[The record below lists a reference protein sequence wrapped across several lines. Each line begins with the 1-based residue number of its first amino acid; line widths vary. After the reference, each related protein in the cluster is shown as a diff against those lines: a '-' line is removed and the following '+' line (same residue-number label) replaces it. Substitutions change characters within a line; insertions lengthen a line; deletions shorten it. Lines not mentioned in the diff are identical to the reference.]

1 MSRQASLKFRTFLR
15 RAVRRSDELKWLLEW
30 IRYKRDRAGLLLRLA
45 PLPVA
50 VLLVANLLTTASAS
64 GLDRIDR
71 WWSLPIVLV
80 FAWVVVIV
88 AVPALWLR
96 PRVGGVQAELLAR
109 RGLRVL
115 EIRLDELVRRIGER
129 LAALPS
135 RNRELEETLTR
146 GHAEARRQLERFL
159 GAAGANGPRSDAGL
173 TLGGTDPLQLVA
185 EREQV
190 TLRLDAYWIALGN
203 LEIDTLLQPGYFD
216 SPAATT
222 AMSRALGLLQSGA
235 PSLPLR
241 PALPASPRHSIAVL
255 PFIDMSL
262 EQNQEYFSAGLTEE
276 LINALTRI
284 EELRVIARGSAFAVG
299 GRQPDVREIGR
310 RLEVDTVIQGSIR
323 TEGERLRITVQMVTT
338 RDGVSFWSEQY
349 EGRLDNLFAA
359 QDEITAA
366 VVEQLTRQVPAAEA
380 APATGRQ
387 TEILEAYHLYLKGR
401 HFWAKRTPGD
411 LRESIDCF
419 AGAVELDPGYALAWA
434 GLADSYNLLGFYGAV
449 APQESFPRAKEA
461 ATKALAL
468 DDDLAEAHCSL
479 AFAKLLF
486 DWDWRVAG
494 EEFERTFEI
503 NPGYATAHHWFAEYL
518 ALLGRHDA
526 AIEQAKTALALDPL
540 SLIINVV
547 VGWAYY
553 YARRFDEAIASL
565 HETLRLGGD
574 FAPAEYWLGLSYQQ
588 TADFVEAMR
597 YLRLAT
603 EHSDGSP
610 IMLAA
615 QGRLYAELGR
625 TGETA
630 EVLRALRSRAESEY
644 VPQYHL
650 AAIYL
655 GQGDT
660 EHSLDHLDAAF
671 RARENWLVFLNIDP
685 AWDRLRAEPRFR
697 ALVREVGLDP
707 DGHLAG
713 KEER

>member
-1 MSRQASLKFRTFLR
+1 MSRQSPIRFRTFLR
-15 RAVRRSDELKWLLEW
+15 RAVRGSDELKWLLEW
-30 IRYKRDRAGLLLRLA
+30 IRHKRDRTGLLLRFAL
-45 PLPVA
+45 LPVA
-50 VLLVANLLTTASAS
+50 ILLVANLLTTASAS
-64 GLDRIDR
+64 GLDRVDR
-71 WWSLPIVLV
+71 WWSLPVVLV
-80 FAWVVVIV
+80 FAWVVAIV
-88 AVPALWLR
+88 AVRSLWLR
-96 PRVGGVQAELLAR
+96 PRVGGVQAELLAQ
-109 RGLRVL
+109 RGLRIL
-115 EIRLDELVRRIGER
+115 EIRLDQLVQRIGER

-135 RNRELEETLTR
+135 RIPELEETLTR
-146 GHAEARRQLERFL
+146 GHAEARRQLEQFL
-159 GAAGANGPRSDAGL
+159 GAPDADRRSSYADLA
-173 TLGGTDPLQLVA
+173 LGENDPLQLVA

-190 TLRLDAYWIALGN
+190 TLRLDACWIALGN
-203 LEIDTLLQPGYFD
+203 LEIDSLLQPGYFD

-222 AMSRALGLLQSGA
+222 AMSRAFGLLQPGT
-235 PSLPLR
+235 
-241 PALPASPRHSIAVL
+241 PALPPRPSLATSPRRSIAVL
-255 PFIDMSL
+255 PFTDMSP
-262 EQNQEYFSAGLTEE
+262 EQNQEYFSAGLAEE

-323 TEGERLRITVQMVTT
+323 TDGERLRITVQMVST

-349 EGRLDNLFAA
+349 EGRRDNLFAA

-366 VVEQLTRQVPAAEA
+366 VVEQLTRQVPAAGA
-380 APATGRQ
+380 VPATGRQ
-387 TEILEAYHLYLKGR
+387 SENLEAYHLYLKGR

-419 AGAVELDPGYALAWA
+419 NRAVELDPGYALAWA

-461 ATKALAL
+461 ATRALAL

-526 AIEQAKTALALDPL
+526 AIEQARTALALDPL

-565 HETLRLGGD
+565 QETLRLGGD

-588 TADFVEAMR
+588 TGDFVEARR

-625 TGETA
+625 TGETT
-630 EVLRALRSRAESEY
+630 EVLRALQSRAESEY

-655 GQGDT
+655 GQGDA
-660 EHSLDHLDAAF
+660 ERSLDYLDAAF

-685 AWDRLRAEPRFR
+685 VWDHLRAQERFR

-713 KEER
+713 LEEQ